1 MLTRYTYRIE
11 RPVLYNNVN
20 TERLHGRYINPS
32 DIAKIGGHRRIIPGT
47 FLTAAN
53 RVLPRARI
61 ISPYTSDTTTVIVNN
76 PSAFRVGD
84 VLKVIGTPSS
94 TPAAENAAVVN
105 ATAPNF
111 GTVSAVSAIDGPQVT
126 TATIAFPA
134 VGNIF
139 TLILDGI
146 SFSFTATTAIAA
158 DIATGLKA
166 AFDAQKSQS
175 STWADVDAT
184 VNSAVLT
191 FTHRQV
197 RSVFTVSSSV
207 AQGTGGSTGTAVVA
221 VATAVGALTITASA
235 ANGNQIIGTKIG
247 TITDIPL
254 GVVTHE
260 HYLTDDEGQDRASA
274 IAVYNMAAVNL
285 LALPYIDGHIVA
297 SLPKLSFIPI
307 YTGG

>member
-1 MLTRYTYRIE
+1 MLTRYSYKIE

-20 TERLHGRYINPS
+20 TERLYGRYINPT

-53 RVLPRARI
+53 RVLPRAKI
-61 ISPYTSDTTTVIVNN
+61 ISPYASDATTVIVNN
-76 PSAFRVGD
+76 PSAFKVGD

-105 ATAPNF
+105 ASAAAF
-111 GTVSAVSAIDGPQVT
+111 GTVTAISATDGPQVT
-126 TATIAFPA
+126 TVTIASPA

-139 TLILDGI
+139 TLTVDGI
-146 SFSFTATTAIAA
+146 SFSFTAATTAPT
-158 DIATGLKA
+158 DVATGLKS

-184 VNSAVLT
+184 VNGAVLT
-191 FTHRQV
+191 FTHRQS
-197 RSVFTVSSSV
+197 RAVFTVSSSV

-221 VATAVGALTITASA
+221 VATPVGALIITASA
-235 ANGNQIIGTKIG
+235 TNGNQIIGTKIG

-260 HYLTDDEGQDRASA
+260 HYLTDDDGQDMGKA
-274 IAVYNMAAVNL
+274 IAVYNMAAINL

-297 SLPKLSFIPI
+297 SLPRLSFTPI